1 MGKLYYIEK
10 RKVWTLT
17 LFKKLLIGNKT
28 RMANVN
34 NIKRFG
40 NEHISD
46 IGLKMKTHPMS
57 NFDIIFKYLIFSPK
71 LLQEKDAK
79 KKEYLKLIQFEFF
92 TQDL

>member
-1 MGKLYYIEK
+1 
-10 RKVWTLT
+10 
-17 LFKKLLIGNKT
+17 
-28 RMANVN
+28 MANVN

-71 LLQEKDAK
+71 LIIIGKG
-79 KKEYLKLIQFEFF
+79 
-92 TQDL
+92 